1 MVDSRRRLGLVAV
14 VLGSLA
20 LPTVAD
26 AAAKKFTVTGR
37 LTGSDPTF
45 AVLLVANDGS
55 SVRVDPDASGRF
67 TVKVPSKIAKSFVVQ
82 RTGKGAT
89 LHILK
94 SGEYAGPVV
103 LGKATKTK
111 GYTRLTSKKSGTVS
125 VGTIAMKTGYAIGKA
140 SKTVVDTSSTVRMK
154 NDAPVG
160 SQGVL
165 DQMVMGPV
173 TSFGTLTDDAAA
185 IGADAD
191 RDGLPNFADGDV
203 NGDGILD
210 AAQPSTATEFQG
222 LQSRQALVNRPRSN
236 ISFNK
241 ILQEDE
247 VGLQINSNLNPAVTE
262 DQIRQYLERNLSIE
276 TLLPFDSF
284 STAEF
289 EATKVLVDCR
299 KLSYCTKET
308 PGFIDRGLTDADGK
322 TMAEIQDA
330 NGIITMPKRRGENT
344 YLLRFYPRAASAAA
358 GNLTG
363 DTFEL
368 IRTYNGQVV
377 SSEAKVVTSSVAAP
391 MAFASVDGKLFD
403 ASSRPKFRTN
413 VISNASAIPV
423 TFHRPQAFA
432 EGSSSRLVDRGGLK
446 YFVSLWPL
454 DQSNTGYPCP
464 MSSLSSLSPTLL
476 KTTATGE
483 YDQSMFDSDQSPAAN
498 GTQLGFTLDAKGCM
512 AAQRNS
518 KHTMASGQRWTLEF
532 EAQDADS
539 NKVRI
544 GLEFLVP

>member
-1 MVDSRRRLGLVAV
+1 MDSRRKLGLVAV

-37 LTGSDPTF
+37 LTGSDPSI
-45 AVLLVANDGS
+45 AVLLVANDGT
-55 SVRVDPDASGRF
+55 SVRVNPDSSGKF
-67 TVKVPSKIAKSFVVQ
+67 TAKVPSKIASSFVVQ
-82 RTGKGAT
+82 RSGKGAT
-89 LHILK
+89 LHVLK
-94 SGEYAGPVV
+94 NGEYSGPVV
-103 LGKATKTK
+103 LGKVTKSK
-111 GYTRLTSKKSGTVS
+111 GYTRLTTKKSGTVS

-140 SKTVVDTSSTVRMK
+140 SKTVIDTGATVRLK

-160 SQGVL
+160 SQGLL

-173 TSFGTLTDDAAA
+173 QSFTALTNDAAA

-210 AAQPSTATEFQG
+210 ATQPSSVTEFQG
-222 LQSRQALVNRPRSN
+222 LQSNQAFGNRPRSN

-247 VGLQINSNLNPAVTE
+247 QNLQINSNLNPLVTE

-284 STAEF
+284 SAVEF

-330 NGIITMPKRRGENT
+330 NGLITMPKRRGENT

-368 IRTYNGQVV
+368 IRTFNGEVV

-391 MAFASVDGKLFD
+391 MAFASADANVFNA
-403 ASSRPKFRTN
+403 ASSPKYRTHS
-413 VISNASAIPV
+413 ISNVSAIPF
-423 TFHRPQAFA
+423 TFYRPQTFA
-432 EGSSSRLVDRGGLK
+432 EGSSSQLVDRGGLK
-446 YFVSLWPL
+446 YFVSLWPV

-464 MSSLSSLSPTLL
+464 MSSFSALSPTLL

-483 YDQSMFDSDQSPAAN
+483 YDQSLFDSEQMPTTN
-498 GTQLGFTLDAKGCM
+498 GTKLGFTLDAKACM

-518 KHTMASGQRWTLEF
+518 KHTMASGQQWSLEF

-544 GLEFLVP
+544 GFSFVVP